1 LLGPLAARGYLETAK
16 KLPRVKAPVLVI
28 HGTKDQ
34 VIDHEL
40 GRAVFEAAPEPKQFW
55 SVEGA
60 RHSDIVEVAREQYPA
75 RLSEFFDQLRVR

>member
-1 LLGPLAARGYLETAK
+1 
-16 KLPRVKAPVLVI
+16 
-28 HGTKDQ
+28 

-60 RHSDIVEVAREQYPA
+60 RHSDIVEVAGEQYPT
-75 RLSEFFDQLRVR
+75 RLSEFFDQLRAR